1 MSEDVGARLR
11 YYREL
16 KGLSQRELAKR
27 ADVTNSSISL
37 IEQGRVSPSIASLK
51 KVLSGLPMSLAQ
63 FFSSDLPEVNK
74 FFFKSEDVLEV
85 SSGGTRYKL
94 LGAGLENS
102 SMQMMYETYP
112 AGSDTGEEMLSHHGE
127 EGGVIVSGEIELT
140 VDGKVQC
147 LQPGD
152 GYYFESKLKHRFRNI
167 GDEPCVIVSAN
178 NPPSF

>member
-1 MSEDVGARLR
+1 MSDNVGARLR

-74 FFFKSEDVLEV
+74 FFFTSDDLLEV
-85 SSGGTRYKL
+85 GSGGISYRL
-94 LGAGLENS
+94 LGAGIENR

-127 EGGVIVSGEIELT
+127 EGGIVVAGEIELT
-140 VDGKVQC
+140 VDGQVQR
-147 LQPGD
+147 LQPGE
-152 GYYFESKLKHRFRNI
+152 GYYFESKLKHRFRNL
-167 GDEPCVIVSAN
+167 GDEPCIIVSAN